1 MSDGTPTK
9 IRVWH
14 AARDAYHCAFRMLRL
29 LMAAPNAGME
39 FERVRVLD
47 MFLLAPPLLHRIS
60 MPMDIKESFRQLD
73 IPKPDDVFGRL
84 PSVAAMFQELRVYQA
99 TAASHLVARDI
110 FRNTLLRT
118 GHVEFNEFA
127 LPEELSAE
135 LQRRNDEQKD
145 LISFLVTQIAR
156 IPLAGSDNIYKRAGL
171 PGRHLLS

>member
-29 LMAAPNAGME
+29 LMAAPNGRME
-39 FERVRVLD
+39 YERARVLD

-60 MPMDIKESFRQLD
+60 MPMDVKENFRGLGV
-73 IPKPDDVFGRL
+73 PKPEDVFGRL

-110 FRNTLLRT
+110 FLSSLLRT
-118 GHVEFNEFA
+118 GRVEFNEHA
-127 LPEELSAE
+127 LPEQLSVE
-135 LQRRNDEQKD
+135 LQRRNDEQKK
-145 LISFLVTQIAR
+145 LVSFLVTQIGQ
-156 IPLAGSDNIYKRAGL
+156 IPLTGSDNIYKRAGL